1 MDNKRDT
8 GRLIMKEV
16 LGEHYFALRDAS
28 TTAFNRPLREFSEE
42 NCFGDVWNRPGLERK
57 TRSLI
62 LIGMLTALNRV
73 TEMRIHVRAAI
84 TNGCTVGE
92 IQEVLYQT
100 AIYCGLP
107 AAVESFKVAED
118 VLRELKL
125 LPEAV
130 KQPEPL

>member
-73 TEMRIHVRAAI
+73 TEMRIHVCAAI
-84 TNGCTVGE
+84 NNGCTMRVTSK
-92 IQEVLYQT
+92 T
-100 AIYCGLP
+100 A
-107 AAVESFKVAED
+107 
-118 VLRELKL
+118 LKSGSSKHGK
-125 LPEAV
+125 ARRQSV
-130 KQPEPL
+130 DCI